1 MFISLFCGN
10 DFKNNSCEKKQYFC
24 SFAKKMYMACS
35 TLYLVGNGMDK
46 AADYPTGYS
55 DFYQSIYFNKLLSDK
70 NPIALY
76 VRAKNTIENWA
87 DLEQELF
94 NYANDDEIIALNP
107 RLEDDFKQVRM
118 ALYMY
123 IYNRVE
129 HSRHREY
136 NKKVLNLQH
145 FLSQLFSEDKSIRF
159 FSFNYTT
166 IFDDIWEETNKV
178 KPVIQ
183 HVHGTVNG
191 VETNDNNIVF
201 GIDETMHVK
210 QVYNFLYK
218 PYNVSFNNYEF
229 LNAIKEAKRI
239 IIFSCTMGDSD
250 RWYFETLFNNCTHKI
265 VEVIAY
271 GEDERRKSMHR
282 TSELTNRTIA
292 TFSSET
298 QLKTFDNSN
307 IGTLIHSRESYYK
320 YDNPSFLDS
329 LRSKS

>member
-1 MFISLFCGN
+1 
-10 DFKNNSCEKKQYFC
+10 
-24 SFAKKMYMACS
+24 MAYS
-35 TLYLVGNGMDK
+35 TLFLVGNGMDK

-55 DFYQSIYFNKLLSDK
+55 DFYQSVYFNKLLSDK

-76 VRAKNTIENWA
+76 VQEKNTIENWA

-94 NYANDDEIIALNP
+94 NYASDDEIIALHPN
-107 RLEDDFKQVRM
+107 LEEDFKQVRM

-123 IYNRVE
+123 IYKKVE
-129 HSRHREY
+129 YSRHDGY
-136 NKKVLNLQH
+136 NKKVLDLQH
-145 FLSQLFSEDKSIRF
+145 FLTQLFSEDQNIRF

-166 IFDDIWEETNKV
+166 IFDDIWEEANKV

-183 HVHGTVNG
+183 HVHGNVNG
-191 VETNDNNIVF
+191 IETDGNNIVL
-201 GIDETMHVK
+201 GIDESMQVK

-239 IIFSCTMGDSD
+239 IIFGCSMGDSD
-250 RWYFETLFNNCTHKI
+250 RWYFETLFNNCTNKL
-265 VEVIAY
+265 VEIIAY
-271 GEDERRKSMHR
+271 GEDERRRSEHR
-282 TSELTNRTIA
+282 ITELTNKTIA

-307 IGTLIHSRESYYK
+307 IGTLIHSRDSYYN
-320 YDNPSFLDS
+320 YYNPSFLDS
-329 LRSKS
+329 LRNKS

>member
-1 MFISLFCGN
+1 
-10 DFKNNSCEKKQYFC
+10 
-24 SFAKKMYMACS
+24 MAYS
-35 TLYLVGNGMDK
+35 TLFLVGNGMDK

-55 DFYQSIYFNKLLSDK
+55 DFYQSVYFNKLLSDK

-76 VRAKNTIENWA
+76 VQEKNTIENWA

-94 NYANDDEIIALNP
+94 NYASDDEIIALHPN
-107 RLEDDFKQVRM
+107 LEEDFKQVRM

-123 IYNRVE
+123 IYKKVE
-129 HSRHREY
+129 YSRHDGY
-136 NKKVLNLQH
+136 NKKVLDLQH
-145 FLSQLFSEDKSIRF
+145 FLTQLFFEDQNIRF

-166 IFDDIWEETNKV
+166 IFDDIWEEANKV

-183 HVHGTVNG
+183 HVHGNVNG
-191 VETNDNNIVF
+191 IETDGNNIVL
-201 GIDETMHVK
+201 GIDESMQVK

-239 IIFSCTMGDSD
+239 IIFGCSMGDSD
-250 RWYFETLFNNCTHKI
+250 RWYFETLFNNCSHKI
-265 VEVIAY
+265 VEMIAY
-271 GEDERRKSMHR
+271 GEDEIRRSKQR
-282 TSELTNRTIA
+282 ISELINTKLTHTEIMNKTIA

-298 QLKTFDNSN
+298 QLKTFDSSN
-307 IGTLIHSRESYYK
+307 IGTLIHSRDNYYK

-329 LRSKS
+329 LRNKS